1 MAAATVEADILPAV
15 AGGIPAARHPQK
27 TAHQT
32 AEQNLGDN
40 IMKGKAITI
49 LLVEDDPAHAE
60 IVRRNL
66 GSFRVA
72 NRIIHVE
79 DGQAA
84 LDYLFHQGAYA
95 DSKASPRPNLIL
107 LDLRLPK
114 VDGLEVLRRVKE
126 DEELKR
132 LPTVVLTTSGAEAD
146 LVNAYTHGV
155 GSYLVK
161 PVDFEKFSK
170 LMEIFG
176 FYWLAWNRFPD

>member
-1 MAAATVEADILPAV
+1 MV
-15 AGGIPAARHPQK
+15 
-27 TAHQT
+27 
-32 AEQNLGDN
+32 
-40 IMKGKAITI
+40 KGAPIVI

-66 GSFRVA
+66 AAFRVA
-72 NRIIHVE
+72 NRLIHVE

-84 LDYLFHQGAYA
+84 LDYLFGRSGYA
-95 DSKASPRPNLIL
+95 DRQKHPRPDLVL

-114 VDGLEVLRRVKE
+114 VDGVEVLRQVKN

-132 LPTVVLTTSGAEAD
+132 LPIVVLTTSSAETD
-146 LVNAYTHGV
+146 MVNAYTNGA

-161 PVDFEKFSK
+161 PVDFEKFTE
-170 LMEIFG
+170 LLETFG